1 MRSFIQARGRVR
13 IILFRNGKI
22 IEKRESENLVVNS
35 GLAHIADQLSAS
47 PDETAMSHMAIG
59 TGTTAP
65 TADDT
70 ALESEVARVALE
82 SRTDSG
88 ANIVYKA
95 EFGAGTGTGAITEAG
110 IFNAST
116 GGTMLAR
123 DTFGAINKGSN
134 DVLRIEWTITFQAA

>member
-1 MRSFIQARGRVR
+1 MQNFIRARGQVR
-13 IILFRNGKI
+13 IILLRNGKI
-22 IEKRESENLVVNS
+22 VTEQNSENLVVDA

-47 PDETAMSHMAIG
+47 PDQAEMSHMAIG

-65 TADDT
+65 AASDT
-70 ALESEVARVALE
+70 ALENEVARVALE
-82 SRTDSG
+82 SRTDSESS
-88 ANIVYKA
+88 IVYKA

-110 IFNAST
+110 IFNASS

-123 DTFGAINKGSN
+123 DTFDVVNKGSN